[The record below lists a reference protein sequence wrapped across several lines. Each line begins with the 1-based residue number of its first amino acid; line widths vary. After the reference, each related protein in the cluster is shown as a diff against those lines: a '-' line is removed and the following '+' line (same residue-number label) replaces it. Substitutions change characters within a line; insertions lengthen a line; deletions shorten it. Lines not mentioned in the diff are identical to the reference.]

1 MNNKLK
7 KKIYELG
14 RASKLT
20 VIGSTV
26 YSVLESHKHTQT
38 KTHQDS
44 ERVRAGYQQHP
55 SRAVAGGS
63 YHQVPSSHLGSHSL
77 VSLCTRAGPN
87 STELEV
93 GKHAEALSL
102 HLGARHMRA
111 GREDLP
117 QTRQHWMTKS
127 SRYIHQNCQS
137 LKV

>member
-1 MNNKLK
+1 M
-7 KKIYELG
+7 
-14 RASKLT
+14 
-20 VIGSTV
+20 
-26 YSVLESHKHTQT
+26 
-38 KTHQDS
+38 
-44 ERVRAGYQQHP
+44 RAGYQQHP
-55 SRAVAGGS
+55 SRVVAGGS
-63 YHQVPSSHLGSHSL
+63 YHRVPSSHLGSHSCL
-77 VSLCTRAGPN
+77 AVYEGRAQL
-87 STELEV
+87 LEV